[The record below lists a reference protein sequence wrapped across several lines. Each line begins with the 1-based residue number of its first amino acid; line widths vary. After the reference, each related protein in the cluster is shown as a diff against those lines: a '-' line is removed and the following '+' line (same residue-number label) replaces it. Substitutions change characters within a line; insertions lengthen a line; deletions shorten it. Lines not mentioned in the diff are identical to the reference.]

1 MSYLP
6 NSLNNYSTYSYNIAL
21 YMVNPLNVG
30 NITNASNK
38 ILIADN
44 SKISNYNI
52 QSVEQMHTVAN
63 DIVRASYA
71 NRFDIIITEPNGTTF
86 FSKIVTSAQQLQ
98 IYNHLKAMYIIEITF
113 PARDNQNRPTRH
125 PSKFYYP
132 VTFITV
138 TANIDKGGSTYN
150 IVAYENSTM
159 AYTYLN
165 VVTPSTLTITGQTVG
180 EVISELKNALNYAEE
195 ISWTTDFNT
204 QYKNEYEITFDEST
218 KDWEKWTIASSTET
232 LNTRYVSK
240 DDNKIIFHIHSGT
253 DITEFIG
260 IILKSTVEYKQIPA
274 YGGGTV
280 RSNPN
285 EPSTSGGSKIPYT
298 YKVISDITNTQYD
311 LLRNDYA
318 KKINYKIKKH
328 LATSLIV
335 DPAYIAQ
342 TVGNSAEQQS
352 RISSLRGSGMLRKR
366 YDYLFTGQNTE
377 VLNLDMKLQNTFY
390 IMTPIYGGQINT
402 AMQASTVGNNPTSI
416 REKIKNMAELKRNIV
431 SSSRALSGET
441 NRIINRAIREELDNQ
456 LSKFEQQFQTQV
468 DATAIMASQSPMMSS
483 QKDAIAKT
491 HSSGAE
497 TDSVGNSELMMGA
510 VNANIQTS
518 GDLLEIE
525 INVKGD
531 PYWLGKPNS
540 FYAYNIADDLADYE
554 LGGNMFYLRVNL
566 PTNETPNGRRL
577 VQPDFTLTGVYR
589 VINVISQ
596 FRNGMFTQFLKA
608 YRDTS
613 IQSELVLSVLENG
626 NAQSQP
632 YSPPTVGPQ

>member
-21 YMVNPLNVG
+21 YMVNPINVG
-30 NITNASNK
+30 NINNTSNK

-63 DIVRASYA
+63 DIVRASFA

-98 IYNHLKAMYIIEITF
+98 LDNHLKAMYIIEITF
-113 PARDNQNRPTRH
+113 PARDNQNRPTRY

-165 VVTPSTLTITGQTVG
+165 VVTQSTLTITGQTVG
-180 EVISELKNALNYAEE
+180 EVISELNNALNQAEE
-195 ISWTTDFNT
+195 INWTNDFNA
-204 QYKNEYEITFDEST
+204 QYKNEYEITFDDDT
-218 KDWEKWTIASSTET
+218 KDWEKWPIASSTET
-232 LNTRYVSK
+232 LDTRYASK
-240 DDNKIIFHIHSGT
+240 DNNKIIFHLQSGT

-260 IILKSTVEYKQIPA
+260 IILKSTMEYKQIPA
-274 YGGGTV
+274 YGGGYV
-280 RSNPN
+280 RPDPN
-285 EPSTSGGSKIPYT
+285 NASSSGASKIPYT
-298 YKVISDITNTQYD
+298 YKVIADITNTRYD
-311 LLRNDYA
+311 YLKNDYA

-328 LATSLIV
+328 LATGLAV
-335 DPAYIAQ
+335 DPSYIAK
-342 TVGNSAEQQS
+342 TIGKSAEQQS
-352 RISSLRGSGMLRKR
+352 RISSLQGSGMLRKR
-366 YDYLFTGQNTE
+366 YDYLFTGRNTE
-377 VLNLDMKLQNTFY
+377 VINLDMKLQNTFY
-390 IMTPIYGGQINT
+390 IMTPIAGGQIYNERL
-402 AMQASTVGNNPTSI
+402 APSVGNNPQSI
-416 REKIKNMAELKRNIV
+416 REKMSSLKNKIAKT
-431 SSSRALSGET
+431 SKALSGET
-441 NRIINRAIREELDNQ
+441 NRIINTAIREELERQ
-456 LSKFEQQFQTQV
+456 VSSFEQEFQTQI
-468 DATAIMASQSPMMSS
+468 DTEAIRATQSPIMSAH
-483 QKDAIAKT
+483 KDRFENK
-491 HSSGAE
+491 HSSGPA
-497 TDSVGNSELMMGA
+497 TDTVGNSELMMGA
-510 VNANIQTS
+510 VNANIENS

-525 INVKGD
+525 INVRGD

-540 FYAYNIADDLADYE
+540 FYSYNIADDLADYE

-566 PTNETPNGRRL
+566 PTNETANGRRL

-608 YRDTS
+608 YRDTT

-626 NAQSQP
+626 NSRPQP